1 MEIIFY
7 AEPKTKNEQI
17 GAIIM
22 SEDVE
27 DIVEECGKWLTDEGL
42 SAQDIASPC
51 PVMNRE
57 SEMELGKIYFTD
69 TMIDY
74 RCNY

>member
-1 MEIIFY
+1 
-7 AEPKTKNEQI
+7 
-17 GAIIM
+17 M